1 MLREEVGCLLT
12 VKMRIGFEDDRF
24 FDELLEA
31 MNELKVDLLSLHA
44 RTVFGGYRSCL
55 VIPMWPKR

>member
-1 MLREEVGCLLT
+1 MKWGSLLT

-31 MNELKVDLLSLHA
+31 MNEFQVDLLSLHA
-44 RTVFGGYRSCL
+44 RTVLGGYRSAKL
-55 VIPMWPKR
+55 